1 MCTQGWLLEWS
12 TTCCDIVCF
21 FPNKNKNRCTPTV
34 GDGILLIG
42 LGEHIFLKS
51 CLKLVLCDTPELI
64 HWAGSSIT
72 PHVKSPTKMYQVGAA
87 RIHTPTAA
95 CGNCNYLLYTV
106 QLERLSNASMYD
118 GVYHTIT
125 PPCGGFPS
133 SIARQPRGCQ
143 YRTTRFRKALGE
155 SFPTPTCLAPA
166 LFQLWI
172 YRAWKVGP
180 GVCDIYRCIN
190 MQ

>member
-1 MCTQGWLLEWS
+1 M
-12 TTCCDIVCF
+12 
-21 FPNKNKNRCTPTV
+21 
-34 GDGILLIG
+34 LIG

-143 YRTTRFRKALGE
+143 YWNDTSSEGSRLDV
-155 SFPTPTCLAPA
+155 SNDDLLAPA
-166 LFQLWI
+166 LFQL
-172 YRAWKVGP
+172 
-180 GVCDIYRCIN
+180 
-190 MQ
+190 